1 MARIGKTFA
10 SELLAAGIS
19 TKGIA
24 WTDGEKLIFTD
35 VSAQTQ
41 ADVEAV
47 LEAHNPDAPRDYAER
62 RREAYVAAGVTMEAI
77 AEAPIEHAGGRSQ
90 KLQQLMLLRDAVR
103 TEIPKP

>member
-19 TKGIA
+19 TEGIA
-24 WTDGEKLIFTD
+24 WTDDGKLIFTD
-35 VSAQTQ
+35 VPAEIQ
-41 ADVEAV
+41 ATAETV
-47 LEAHNPDAPRDYAER
+47 LEAHNPDALPGYAER

-77 AEAPIEHAGGRSQ
+77 AEALIEHAGGRSQ

-103 TEIPKP
+103 AEIPKP